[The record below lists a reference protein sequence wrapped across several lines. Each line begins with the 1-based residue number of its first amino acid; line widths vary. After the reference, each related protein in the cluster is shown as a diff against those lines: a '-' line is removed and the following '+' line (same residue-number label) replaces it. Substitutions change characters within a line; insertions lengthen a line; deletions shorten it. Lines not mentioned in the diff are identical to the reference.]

1 MHKKPGDEAADFLCF
16 LFKNYLGHGTKSH
29 TAPVYTGATISV
41 MNSRTERSLNHRT
54 EQSYRNSCR
63 TVIEQLVQQS

>member
-29 TAPVYTGATISV
+29 TAPVYTGAKQSCY
-41 MNSRTERSLNHRT
+41 
-54 EQSYRNSCR
+54 EQSYR
-63 TVIEQLVQQS
+63 TVVELLGQTVVLKPL

>member
-29 TAPVYTGATISV
+29 TAPVYMGATISV
-41 MNSRTERSLNHRT
+41 MNSLTEQSLNYRT
-54 EQSYRNSCR
+54 EQSY
-63 TVIEQLVQQS
+63 

>member
-41 MNSRTERSLNHRT
+41 MNSLTEQSLNYRT
-54 EQSYRNSCR
+54 EQSY
-63 TVIEQLVQQS
+63 

>member
-29 TAPVYTGATISV
+29 TAPVYTGAKQSF
-41 MNSRTERSLNHRT
+41 MNSRTEQSLNIHT
-54 EQSYRNSCR
+54 EQSY
-63 TVIEQLVQQS
+63 